1 MHLPPVHS
9 LLLKCLI
16 IFLYLSVS
24 PNPGVQL
31 QGRKIVAHKGQWPVH
46 VINPMKGDMTHQ
58 FGNFKLF
65 RKLNFIF
72 FKNSANKYEMK
83 NLENV
88 PLFVVTNE
96 FDDAIL
102 SFSLDYNRGER
113 GGPAGRQA
121 EEEIEKHVGG
131 QSRGDATPSDTH
143 PGDNATTN
151 GDTTTNSD
159 ASPSDTANSAERPPA
174 AHGDNQ
180 SDDVTLEKNGH
191 EGEDLFPL
199 LKINQ
204 NKRKE
209 INLKNIHNNN
219 AVGIFF
225 FDMKTAEAYKD
236 DILHLFNKNLKD
248 KKNNKLFFG
257 SKIKLTNLKHF
268 LELKDSHSN
277 TIDFVLVPHYDQL
290 QHVLKNKKVFYGTP
304 VYYINKV
311 TLHKSSIKKGFYELF
326 FFQSLKKDVRVEL
339 YPNVFLTYTLDE
351 SSDDS
356 ASLTIQLETLDK
368 KKYVPI
374 FFSYEQANE
383 FYKIFLEKFKGHFH
397 EYCLPTPRI
406 NLNSFENLLTLL
418 KMANEKKVHPFYNIF
433 FVPMGS
439 SPYEE
444 KLSKQKTN
452 IFSFYTKKLFQRINY
467 DLFRSFRK
475 NLNYLINDYLYD

>member
-1 MHLPPVHS
+1 MHFPPLNS
-9 LLLKCLI
+9 LLLRCLI
-16 IFLYLSVS
+16 IFLYLSGS
-24 PNPGVQL
+24 PNGGVQL
-31 QGRKIVAHKGQWPVH
+31 AGRKIVAHKRQPPLH
-46 VINPMKGDMTHQ
+46 IINPIKGDITHHS
-58 FGNFKLF
+58 GNFKLL
-65 RKLNFIF
+65 RKLKFIF
-72 FKNSANKYEMK
+72 FKKKENKYEMK

-113 GGPAGRQA
+113 GGQTGRQE
-121 EEEIEKHVGG
+121 EEEIENHVEK
-131 QSRGDATPSDTH
+131 QKSGDATTS
-143 PGDNATTN
+143 G
-151 GDTTTNSD
+151 D
-159 ASPSDTANSAERPPA
+159 ASNGGGPPPSHTANSREGPPP

-180 SDDVTLEKNGH
+180 RDDVTLDKNGR
-191 EGEDLFPL
+191 EGEELFPL
-199 LKINQ
+199 LKVNQ
-204 NKRKE
+204 NKRRE

-225 FDMKTAEAYKD
+225 FDLKTAEAYRD
-236 DILHLFNKNLKD
+236 DILHLFNKKLKE

-268 LELKDSHSN
+268 LDLKNSHSN
-277 TIDFVLVPHYDQL
+277 TIDFVLVPHYEQL

-311 TLHKSSIKKGFYELF
+311 TLHKSAIKKRFYEVF
-326 FFQSLKKDVRVEL
+326 FSKTLKKDVRVEL
-339 YPNVFLTYTLDE
+339 YPNVFLTYTLDG
-351 SSDDS
+351 SSDDR
-356 ASLTIQLETLDK
+356 ASLIIQLETPDK

-374 FFSYEQANE
+374 FFSYEQANQ
-383 FYKIFLEKFKGHFH
+383 FYKIFLDKFKGHFH

-406 NLNSFENLLTLL
+406 NLNSFENLLILL
-418 KMANEKKVHPFYNIF
+418 KMANEEKVHPFYNIF

-444 KLSKQKTN
+444 KLSAQRVN
-452 IFSFYTKKLFQRINY
+452 VFSFYTKKLFQRINY

-475 NLNYLINDYLYD
+475 NLNYLIADYLYD